1 MRPSIMLLLRALLIM
16 GSILAVMSC
25 SNPVSTES
33 GTPRPRPP
41 VLEPTANVAVR
52 TTTTCGAIQFAL
64 NAGSYSSQSVPAA
77 GGTFSDSG
85 TGTCHRAVTTHSRR
99 EV

>member
-33 GTPRPRPP
+33 GTPRPRLRMLPP
-41 VLEPTANVAVR
+41 AATVEH
-52 TTTTCGAIQFAL
+52 
-64 NAGSYSSQSVPAA
+64 SSQSVPAA

>member
-25 SNPVSTES
+25 KNPVSTES
-33 GTPRPRPP
+33 GTPLPRPRILPP
-41 VLEPTANVAVR
+41 AANVASR
-52 TTTTCGAIQFAL
+52 TNPTCGVIQFAL

-77 GGTFSDSG
+77 GGTLTDSG